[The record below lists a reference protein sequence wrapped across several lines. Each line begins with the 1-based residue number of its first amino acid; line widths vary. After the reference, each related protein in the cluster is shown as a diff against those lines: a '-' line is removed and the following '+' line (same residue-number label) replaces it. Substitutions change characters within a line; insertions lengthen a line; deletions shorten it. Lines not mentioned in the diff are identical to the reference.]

1 LTGINTPASCEKIP
15 AIEIKKIIW
24 SHMTAPSNIPLK
36 VPFKEK
42 DEAKSHG
49 ARWNPDSKHWY
60 IPIGVEQAP
69 FEKWLNGAP
78 ATVVQPQVA
87 QPQPASQTTGQAR
100 TASKLP
106 SNADMDD
113 INAMLRDAF
122 ETIKDQGSD

>member
-1 LTGINTPASCEKIP
+1 
-15 AIEIKKIIW
+15 
-24 SHMTAPSNIPLK
+24 MTAPSNIPLK

-87 QPQPASQTTGQAR
+87 QSQPASQTTGQAR

-122 ETIKDQGSD
+122 ETIKD